1 MRLQATLGRSFHDCF
16 RVLHIHKLAVPLKHK
31 SLLVL
36 LFRAQLPL
44 LVIFYLYE
52 ARVGRQ
58 PSELQMVE
66 ILLGMQMLGKLPDL
80 AVVQSD
86 RLQNFHEFEVLLQ
99 AQD

>member
-1 MRLQATLGRSFHDCF
+1 M
-16 RVLHIHKLAVPLKHK
+16 
-31 SLLVL
+31 
-36 LFRAQLPL
+36 
-44 LVIFYLYE
+44 LVIFDLYE

-86 RLQNFHEFEVLLQ
+86 RLQDFHEFEVLLQ